1 MLEDSFLVQRALKCL
16 EKCPRDFRKTKC
28 SYICISAKQGLR
40 CLSAQQVEL
49 VLGVQ
54 LAGPHMTSVII
65 RIKYPVRP
73 RHVGYMPSEILA
85 VPVEQIGDCF
95 RADTVS
101 G

>member
-16 EKCPRDFRKTKC
+16 KKCPRDFVKTNC
-28 SYICISAKQGLR
+28 SYICISAKLGLL

-49 VLGVQ
+49 VWEGL
-54 LAGPHMTSVII
+54 LAGPHMTSVTL

-73 RHVGYMPSEILA
+73 QHVGCMPSEILA

-95 RADTVS
+95 RADIVS